1 MDTDEP
7 AASALVILRT
17 DAAGPAHDDAVRPDP
32 VSVRRV
38 QDHLRSLGFE
48 VGPLIGTSFSIT
60 APVDLFRRSFG
71 DDPPVAAASPPRSVG
86 DDLLDLPVDRLP
98 DEAARAV
105 RSITFSPP
113 PDFGPFAP

>member
-17 DAAGPAHDDAVRPDP
+17 DATCDDATRADP
-32 VSVRRV
+32 ASARRV
-38 QDHLRSLGFE
+38 QDHLRSLGFD
-48 VGPLIGTSFSIT
+48 VGPLVGTSFSIT

-71 DDPPVAAASPPRSVG
+71 DDRPFAADEPRPAG
-86 DDLLDLPVDRLP
+86 DAPLDLPVDRLP

-113 PDFGPFAP
+113 PDFGPLAP

>member
-7 AASALVILRT
+7 AASALVILHT
-17 DAAGPAHDDAVRPDP
+17 DATGDDAVRPDAT
-32 VSVRRV
+32 SARQV
-38 QDHLRSLGFE
+38 QELLRSLGFV

-71 DDPPVAAASPPRSVG
+71 AGPEAGPQPQSTGGEPLV
-86 DDLLDLPVDRLP
+86 LPVDRLP

-113 PDFGPFAP
+113 PDFGPLAP

>member
-17 DAAGPAHDDAVRPDP
+17 DATGAAAGLDTASARQ
-32 VSVRRV
+32 V

-71 DDPPVAAASPPRSVG
+71 EDDPVAASPPWAAGAES
-86 DDLLDLPVDRLP
+86 LELPVDRLP
-98 DEAARAV
+98 DEAAGAV
-105 RSITFSPP
+105 WSITFSPP
-113 PDFGPFAP
+113 PDFGPSAP

>member
-17 DAAGPAHDDAVRPDP
+17 DAAADDDRARPDP
-32 VSVRRV
+32 ASARQV

-48 VGPLIGTSFSIT
+48 VGALIGTSFSIT

-71 DDPPVAAASPPRSVG
+71 DEAAIDTAASHG
-86 DDLLDLPVDRLP
+86 DTAEVDLPTDLLP
-98 DEAARAV
+98 DDAARSV
-105 RSITFSPP
+105 RSITFAPP
-113 PDFGPFAP
+113 PDFGPIAP